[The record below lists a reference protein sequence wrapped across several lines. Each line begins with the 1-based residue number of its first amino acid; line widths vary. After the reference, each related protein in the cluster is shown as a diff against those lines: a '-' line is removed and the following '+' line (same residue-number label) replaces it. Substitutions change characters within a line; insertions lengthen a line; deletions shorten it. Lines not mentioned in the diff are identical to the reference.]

1 MDTSY
6 LTNFKAPIDTRNRFD
21 AICQASGRTR
31 TSVLVELMSDYILN
45 QSQRLATR
53 SHRLQLVD
61 QMLRDNRVSNGDGL
75 LPSSHLPLSQNRN
88 QKLSNQYFE
97 LPDAFVSDGQ
107 EEW

>member
-53 SHRLQLVD
+53 SLRFQLID
-61 QMLRDNRVSNGDGL
+61 QMLGDNRVSNGDGL
-75 LPSSHLPLSQNRN
+75 LPSSPSPLSQNRN

-97 LPDAFVSDGQ
+97 IPDAFVSDGQ

>member
-1 MDTSY
+1 MDTTY

-45 QSQRLATR
+45 QSQQLATR
-53 SHRLQLVD
+53 NHGFQIVD
-61 QMLRDNRVSNGDGL
+61 QMLGDNMASNNDGL
-75 LPSSHLPLSQNRN
+75 LPSSPSPLSRNRN

-97 LPDAFVSDGQ
+97 LPDVVVSDGQ

>member
-1 MDTSY
+1 MDTTY

-45 QSQRLATR
+45 QSQQLATR
-53 SHRLQLVD
+53 SHRFQLVD
-61 QMLRDNRVSNGDGL
+61 QMLGDNRASNDDGL
-75 LPSSHLPLSQNRN
+75 LPSSPSPLSQNRN